1 MSAVNPSAAEG
12 PLGPNSEIPDPLGGI
27 GPWHVGGW
35 ALPSTTLSIASAA
48 VLALV
53 AIYLQRSPELR
64 ALFLLP
70 APWGLVTAAAAAGLA
85 GCVVW
90 KGRARPGPLS
100 PRLWALFLA
109 VLSSSLAITL
119 LAQGGSPG
127 HPRLHAVA
135 VGALGAA
142 LALLPRLGRLRPTS
156 RWLLSLAP
164 VSLVITL
171 LLAVPAANAVESR
184 VLAGQR
190 NRVAARVGELRQ
202 WAEIVRAVAGHDWP
216 RLADHVTAS
225 AHEVEKL
232 QALRPGEVAH
242 DRDLWRV
249 AAVLGQEEQ
258 LAQGFVDLQSAVVE
272 AFDPGHTPK
281 VSSFKEPSLYWDHP
295 REAPGTWRES
305 GSFAGLSG
313 IVGSYHRE
321 VGRLLAEITV
331 IQPAES
337 PALAALAGRLEA
349 GRAQAAAH
357 LQTMLGTWSDAWV
370 VFEVPGHDALV
381 AGDRQPL
388 AEVLRSPLLAIPTGS
403 LTAGDLYR
411 LSRLPLGAAAD
422 LARRSPGCH
431 AHSYREGERQ
441 YFRVDCYS
449 YAPRSVDAGA
459 ELSVELRLVYQSASP
474 GALGDGDLP
483 AEVFYLF
490 LLPSVVS
497 GEQFRQDVMA
507 ALAQEATRRGDVS
520 LVNQGRAGTTATGF
534 QLVAADGSRAEALRP
549 QLRPL
554 VKGKDAVE
562 VRVLW
567 DPPPLFLI
575 NAAPSKRQ
583 PLVLRGRR

>member
-1 MSAVNPSAAEG
+1 MNPSITEG
-12 PLGPNSEIPDPLGGI
+12 PLGPNNELPDPLGGI
-27 GPWHVGGW
+27 PWHVGSW
-35 ALPSTTLSIASAA
+35 ALPSTTLSIASAV

-70 APWGLVTAAAAAGLA
+70 APWGLVTAAAAAILA
-85 GCVVW
+85 GCVAW
-90 KGRARPGPLS
+90 KGRARPGPLV
-100 PRLWALFLA
+100 PRLWALFL
-109 VLSSSLAITL
+109 VVSSSVLAVAL

-127 HPRLHAVA
+127 RPRLHAVA

-142 LALLPRLGRLRPTS
+142 LTLLPRLGRLRPTS

-190 NRVAARVGELRQ
+190 DRVAARIGELHQ
-202 WAEIVRAVAGHDWP
+202 WAEVVRTVAGHDWP

-225 AHEVEKL
+225 AQEVEKL
-232 QALRPGEVAH
+232 QALRPGDVAH

-249 AAVLGQEEQ
+249 AAVLGQEAK
-258 LAQGFVDLQSAVVE
+258 LAQGLVDLQSAVVA
-272 AFDPGHTPK
+272 AFNPVHTPK

-295 REAPGTWRES
+295 QEAPGTWRES

-337 PALAALAGRLEA
+337 PTLAALAGRLEA
-349 GRAQAAAH
+349 GRAQAAAY
-357 LQTMLGTWSDAWV
+357 LRTVLGTWSDAWV

-381 AGDRQPL
+381 VGDRQPL
-388 AEVLRSPLLAIPTGS
+388 AEVLRSPLLAIQARS

-422 LARRSPGCH
+422 LPRRSPGCH
-431 AHSYREGERQ
+431 ARSYREGERQ

-459 ELSVELRLVYQSASP
+459 ELSVELRLVYQSAPP
-474 GALGDGDLP
+474 GALADGDLP
-483 AEVFYLF
+483 EEVFYLF
-490 LLPSVVS
+490 FLPPAAG
-497 GEQFRQDVMA
+497 GEPFRQEVMA
-507 ALAQEATRRGDVS
+507 ALAQEATRRGEVS
-520 LVNQGRAGTTATGF
+520 LFNESRAGTTATGF
-534 QLVAADGSRAEALRP
+534 QLVAGDNSRTVALRP
-549 QLRPL
+549 QLQRL
-554 VKGKDAVE
+554 VKGKDAIE
-562 VRVLW
+562 VQVRW
-567 DPPPLFLI
+567 EPPPLILLD
-575 NAAPSKRQ
+575 AAPLKRSS
-583 PLVLRGRR
+583 LVLRGRR